1 MIALTASA
9 LLTPLERVEQP
20 ILLLEGDQIVRLSSR
35 ISEEIPAGARLID
48 FGDAIIAPGFVDIH
62 NHGGAGRDVMEADS
76 AALPAIEKLLLSHGV
91 TGYLPTT
98 VTAPLDRTLEAL
110 HRLADAIDTAA
121 EPGRARP
128 LGIHIEGPFLSH
140 VRRGVHPPEHLLPP
154 TVEVF
159 DKMWQAAR
167 GHIRLMTIAP
177 ELDGAFDVVTEA
189 VRRGVTVSI
198 GHSDADLNTARA
210 AVDAGARHATHTFNA
225 MQPFSHR
232 DPGIIGEV
240 LTDSRITADIIA
252 DGVHTDP
259 SVVKLFLQAKGAEK
273 AVLITD
279 STAAT
284 GMPDG
289 RYKMG
294 AFEFEVIDGK
304 CMAHGVLAGS
314 VLTLDRAARNVM
326 QFADWDLD
334 RAVRSASLNPAA
346 AAGLTNKG
354 EIKAGASA
362 DLIVLTPS
370 GEVQTTIVAGAGI

>member
-1 MIALTASA
+1 MIAFTASA

-20 ILLLEGDQIVRLSSR
+20 ILLIEGDQIVRLSSR

-48 FGDAIIAPGFVDIH
+48 FGEAILAPGFVDLH

-76 AALPAIEKLLLSHGV
+76 AALPAIERLLLSHGV
-91 TGYLPTT
+91 TGYLATT

-110 HRLADAIDTAA
+110 QRLADAIDTAA
-121 EPGRARP
+121 KPGQARP

-159 DKMWQAAR
+159 DKLWQAAR

-177 ELDGAFDVVTEA
+177 ELAGAFDVIKEA
-189 VRRGVTVSI
+189 ARRGVTVSI
-198 GHSDADLNTARA
+198 GHSDADLKTARA

-225 MQPFSHR
+225 MRPFSHR
-232 DPGIIGEV
+232 DPGIIAEV

-284 GMPDG
+284 GMPEG
-289 RYKMG
+289 RYRMG

-304 CMAHGVLAGS
+304 CMANGVLAGS
-314 VLTLDRAARNVM
+314 VLTLDRAVRNVM
-326 QFADWDLD
+326 QFADWDLQK
-334 RAVRSASLNPAA
+334 AVRSASLNPAV
-346 AAGLTNKG
+346 AAGLKGKG
-354 EIKAGASA
+354 ELKAGASA
-362 DLIVLTPS
+362 DLIVLSAS
-370 GEVQTTIVAGAGI
+370 GEVQTTIVAGTGI